1 MAEALDRI
9 PSATARRLPSVS
21 RRLMSTPLGAFGL
34 VVIVILVGLAVT
46 ADAVA
51 PYDPARQDYAA
62 ILQPP
67 SAQHWMGTD
76 NLGRDVLARVIYGS
90 RVSLMVGLLA
100 VGLSVLTG
108 SVIGLVSGY
117 LGGWV
122 DEVLMRFMDAIYAFP
137 ALLLA
142 LAITAVLGP
151 GLVNVVVAIG
161 IVYTPIFA
169 RLTRGQTLSV
179 RERDFVTAAVAL
191 GARDERL
198 LARHIWPNVTAAIIV
213 QGSLSVS
220 FAIITEAALSFL
232 GVGVQP
238 PTASWGAM
246 LRTGYSY
253 MELAWWLSVFPGAA
267 IFVTVLGLNV
277 FGDALRDVLDPRLR
291 RGKT

>member
-1 MAEALDRI
+1 
-9 PSATARRLPSVS
+9 
-21 RRLMSTPLGAFGL
+21 MSTPLGAFGL

-246 LRTGYSY
+246 LRTGSSY